1 MTLQEFY
8 QKYRIQDFYDWQKNN
23 TNKPIRPFRTD
34 RHKKLSFGII
44 PGYRNYD
51 LFYERYRSGVEI
63 VKEAGVLKDG
73 AKVLDIGS
81 GEAFFKF
88 FFDAM
93 TVEKLEWHGVEV
105 WKERAAFCRHVGYQ
119 IAEVTLETGKLP
131 YADASFDV
139 VVASHVLEHL
149 PNPSAIIS
157 EMGRVLKKG
166 GILLIGTPT
175 KPPVIAELDS
185 WYHRLSNRNTGDTQ
199 QAFTHNSLEKL
210 ICSTLGLARR
220 DVLDKRGFRIIS
232 GRKKL
237 PIENWHWFY
246 RLSVFLGKKLLL
258 FVPEVNIILRK

>member
-1 MTLQEFY
+1 MTLQGFY
-8 QKYRIQDFYDWQKNN
+8 EKYRIQDFYNWQKSN
-23 TNKPIRPFRTD
+23 TQKPIQPFRAD
-34 RHKKLSFGII
+34 KHKKLSFGII

-51 LFYERYRSGVEI
+51 LFYERYRSGVELI
-63 VKEAGVLKDG
+63 QATGMVKGGTKI
-73 AKVLDIGS
+73 LDIGS

-93 TVEKLEWHGVEV
+93 SDKQLEWHGIEV

-119 IAEVTLETGKLP
+119 IAEETLESGTLP

-139 VVASHVLEHL
+139 VLASHVLEHL
-149 PNPSAIIS
+149 PNPAAIIA

-166 GILLIGTPT
+166 GVILIGTPT
-175 KPPVIAELDS
+175 KPPIIAELDS
-185 WYHRLSNRNTGDTQ
+185 LYHRLSNRNTGDTQ

-210 ICSTLGLARR
+210 IYTSLNLPKTS
-220 DVLDKRGFRIIS
+220 VIDKRGFRIIS

-246 RLSVFLGKKLLL
+246 RLSVFLGKKLLF
-258 FVPEVNIILRK
+258 FVPEVNVIIRK